1 MKPSPSAFLDLL
13 RRACEADPRAAR
25 DAARLL
31 KRWDATGRPP
41 ASWTIR
47 WNSGALALFRESV
60 GLDVIRSGFNG
71 GHVIKVDP
79 LCRKLG
85 GVEIAR
91 EGLAA
96 FVLPATGGR
105 AGDSLSIGLRQLLPK
120 AASDRSRRWLDAL
133 LLAQDAR
140 MMAKIDDISWVAR
153 ALDALDKLA
162 GKEIH
167 CSDLGSRVGAS
178 SKYFRPGCVGR
189 RLLADALLHLDGG
202 GEPTDP
208 AREAA
213 LENAGVRLSPTAYGV
228 LVAGPLALGEPALDF
243 PHALSCRDQ
252 AVMLTL
258 QNLGGARLMGGCEG
272 LLTVENEASFLSAMK
287 EGLHARKLLVATG
300 GFPNRAVLALLG
312 ETMGQ
317 AKLWLHW
324 GDTDLAGLRIARLME
339 SRLGRSPELFRCAAA
354 DIRRLKDRLLP
365 FTPAARREMALDLK
379 TFPTA
384 LGADVLRAALAEG
397 GWLEQEAWEPPVAAA
412 T

>member
-31 KRWDATGRPP
+31 KRWDAAGRPP
-41 ASWTIR
+41 ASWTVR
-47 WNSGALALFRESV
+47 WSSGAVTLLRESA
-60 GLDVIRSGFNG
+60 GLDVIRSGSSG
-71 GHVIKVDP
+71 GLVIKFDQ

-91 EGLAA
+91 EALAA
-96 FVLPATGGR
+96 FVRPAADDRTE
-105 AGDSLSIGLRQLLPK
+105 DSLVACLRQLLPK
-120 AASDRSRRWLDAL
+120 AASDRSRRWITGL
-133 LLAQDAR
+133 LLAKDPR
-140 MMAKIDDISWVAR
+140 MASKIEDISWVAR

-202 GEPTDP
+202 GETTDP

-228 LVAGPLALGEPALDF
+228 LVAGPLVLGEPALDF
-243 PHALSCRDQ
+243 PHALSCRNQ

-258 QNLGGARLMGGCEG
+258 QNLGGARLLDRCEG
-272 LLTVENEASFLSAMK
+272 VLTIENEASFLSAMK
-287 EGLHARKLLVATG
+287 EGLHARKLLVATS

-312 ETMGQ
+312 DIMEQ
-317 AKLWLHW
+317 AESWLHW
-324 GDTDLAGLRIARLME
+324 GDTDLAGLRIARLIE
-339 SRLGRSPELFRCAAA
+339 SRLGRSPELFRCTAAE
-354 DIRRLKDRLLP
+354 IRRLKDRLIPL
-365 FTPAARREMALDLK
+365 TPTARRDMAIDLK
-379 TFPTA
+379 TLPTA
-384 LGADVLRAALAEG
+384 LGADVLRTALAEG
-397 GWLEQEAWEPPVAAA
+397 GWLEQEAWEPSEAAV